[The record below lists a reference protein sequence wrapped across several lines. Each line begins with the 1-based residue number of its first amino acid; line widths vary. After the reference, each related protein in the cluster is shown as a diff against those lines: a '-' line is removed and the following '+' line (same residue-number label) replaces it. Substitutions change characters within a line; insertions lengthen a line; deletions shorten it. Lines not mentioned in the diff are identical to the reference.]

1 LTGDVFFVILR
12 KFRTITEQ
20 AHGSYAAY
28 TKAIAIEPRT
38 PSFYFGRGNVEQAR
52 LQDTAW

>member
-12 KFRTITEQ
+12 KFGTIIEQ